1 MLGLAQ
7 RIANATTTKKCYG
20 LASSPFRVA
29 SERAIEPWGR
39 GGGGGGGEE
48 ELSFSFPHLALAC
61 HLRVTT
67 LMIDTFQCHYFHY
80 FTRIIKL
87 HLLIVFFLNS

>member
-39 GGGGGGGEE
+39 GGGGGGGGKKSSPF
-48 ELSFSFPHLALAC
+48 LS
-61 HLRVTT
+61 RT
-67 LMIDTFQCHYFHY
+67 LLWHATCA
-80 FTRIIKL
+80 
-87 HLLIVFFLNS
+87 

>member
-39 GGGGGGGEE
+39 GGGGGGRGGRRA
-48 ELSFSFPHLALAC
+48 LLFFPAPCSGMPLA
-61 HLRVTT
+61 R
-67 LMIDTFQCHYFHY
+67 DYPY
-80 FTRIIKL
+80 D
-87 HLLIVFFLNS
+87 

>member
-1 MLGLAQ
+1 MDWHHLHFEWQ
-7 RIANATTTKKCYG
+7 ANARLSRG
-20 LASSPFRVA
+20 VGAGGA
-29 SERAIEPWGR
+29 
-39 GGGGGGGEE
+39 GGGGGKE

>member
-39 GGGGGGGEE
+39 GGGGGGGGGRR
-48 ELSFSFPHLALAC
+48 AL
-61 HLRVTT
+61 
-67 LMIDTFQCHYFHY
+67 
-80 FTRIIKL
+80 
-87 HLLIVFFLNS
+87 FLGN